1 MSGNEL
7 NFITAYAGGL
17 RTFLMTRAAG
27 RHYNGA
33 QEAARLYDLLACDCA
48 VLKARSPMCGRD
60 RIYDGTFS
68 GTLMAGDGRLA
79 ALVERAASHGVA
91 STSVIDAAAAAKDIA
106 LY

>member
-1 MSGNEL
+1 MGERVISAEGVD
-7 NFITAYAGGL
+7 
-17 RTFLMTRAAG
+17 RTDEYDR
-27 RHYNGA
+27 GA

-79 ALVERAASHGVA
+79 ALLRGRGVKVY
-91 STSVIDAAAAAKDIA
+91 TEDEIEIA
-106 LY
+106 LLNKLGE